1 MPDRKEKEDGV
12 KYISL
17 LINFTFI
24 IFLNLKN
31 IVSKIEVETYI
42 INTRQ
47 QKKSLVETNKTNNQ
61 LFLIFINY

>member
-31 IVSKIEVETYI
+31 IVSKIEVEIYI

-47 QKKSLVETNKTNNQ
+47 QQKNASSK
-61 LFLIFINY
+61 LIKLIINCF

>member
-1 MPDRKEKEDGV
+1 MPDRKEKEDDV

-31 IVSKIEVETYI
+31 IVSKIEVEIYI
-42 INTRQ
+42 INTRR
-47 QKKSLVETNKTNNQ
+47 KKPRRN
-61 LFLIFINY
+61 